1 MFWLNNIEEL
11 LKPIIAPNYYMKFE
25 DKLNAIIR
33 FILFIGIV
41 SALIFNDARFII
53 FIMVAMIVSIIV
65 YYYYMN
71 VVNIKE
77 SFLNEN
83 NLKVI
88 DNKICV
94 KPTQNNPFMNPSIVD
109 IKYTGDDI
117 YGACPV
123 KDEKISDLINK
134 EFYKGVFRDVEDL
147 YNKNGLDRQ
156 FYSMPS
162 STIPNEANKLGD
174 WLYNNGKTCKEDNGA
189 QCYNNIFTDIR
200 RNANN

>member
-109 IKYTGDDI
+109 IKYTGDDM

-162 STIPNEANKLGD
+162 TTIPNEANKLGD
-174 WLYNNGKTCKEDNGA
+174 WLYNNGKTCKEDNGV